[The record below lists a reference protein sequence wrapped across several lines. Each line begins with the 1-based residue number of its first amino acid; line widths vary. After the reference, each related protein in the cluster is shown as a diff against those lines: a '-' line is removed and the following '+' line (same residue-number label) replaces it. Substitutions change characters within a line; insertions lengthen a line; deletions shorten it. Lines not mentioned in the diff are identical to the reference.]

1 MGSLEGVFATRAVWA
16 GPREVVHVVFDP
28 EVISYA
34 NLLAKARQMKCT
46 DAVYTFNDEQQE
58 TAQKAGVENII
69 TWQEDLET
77 KQVAT
82 AEQKY
87 YLRKSVYGYLP
98 LTELQAIRMN
108 ALLGGRKSRWEVKD
122 FLSPRQKKL
131 LVQVRRALAKNPQA
145 LQQFGFPEDQRDL
158 IDYQRRIES
167 HLELMVPGKPKD
179 P

>member
-28 EVISYA
+28 AVISYA
-34 NLLAKARQMKCT
+34 SLLAKARQMKCT

-77 KQVAT
+77 KQVAK

-87 YLRKSVYGYLP
+87 YLRNSIYGYLP
-98 LTELQAIRMN
+98 LTELQAIKMN

-131 LVQVRRALAKNPQA
+131 LVRVRRALAKNPQA

-158 IDYQRRIES
+158 IAYQQQ
-167 HLELMVPGKPKD
+167 LEKKLMSLEK
-179 P
+179 